1 MAGTSLGQEWRCAS
15 IAAAGLLL
23 LLLLLP
29 LLLLLLLLL
38 LRLLLLLLPLLVG
51 AAVRLVNLHIHKLA
65 AWCVTI
71 DVYVHG

>member
-38 LRLLLLLLPLLVG
+38 LRLLLLLLVG

-71 DVYVHG
+71 DI

>member
-23 LLLLLP
+23 LLLL
-29 LLLLLLLLL
+29 
-38 LRLLLLLLPLLVG
+38 RLLLLLLVG

-71 DVYVHG
+71 DV

>member
-23 LLLLLP
+23 LLLL
-29 LLLLLLLLL
+29 
-38 LRLLLLLLPLLVG
+38 RLLLLLLVA

-71 DVYVHG
+71 NVYVHG

>member
-23 LLLLLP
+23 LLLL
-29 LLLLLLLLL
+29 
-38 LRLLLLLLPLLVG
+38 RLLLLLLVG

>member
-23 LLLLLP
+23 LLLL
-29 LLLLLLLLL
+29 
-38 LRLLLLLLPLLVG
+38 RLLLLLLVG

-71 DVYVHG
+71 DI

>member
-1 MAGTSLGQEWRCAS
+1 MAGTNLGQEWRCAS

-23 LLLLLP
+23 LLLL
-29 LLLLLLLLL
+29 
-38 LRLLLLLLPLLVG
+38 RLLLLLLVG

>member
-1 MAGTSLGQEWRCAS
+1 M
-15 IAAAGLLL
+15 AAAGLLL

-29 LLLLLLLLL
+29 LLL
-38 LRLLLLLLPLLVG
+38 LLVG

-71 DVYVHG
+71 DI

>member
-23 LLLLLP
+23 LLLL
-29 LLLLLLLLL
+29 
-38 LRLLLLLLPLLVG
+38 RLLLLLLPLLVG
-51 AAVRLVNLHIHKLA
+51 AAVRLVSLHIHKLA

>member
-29 LLLLLLLLL
+29 LLLLL
-38 LRLLLLLLPLLVG
+38 VG

-71 DVYVHG
+71 DI